1 MPSSVT
7 VKELVDNVH
16 LKVLQGEKY
25 LQRAITSADICRPSL
40 VFAGYYTH
48 YPAMRVQLLGI
59 TETSFCKDLTP
70 AKRMTAMKHLCQP
83 ETPCIVIS
91 TDLPIPK
98 ELAQVAKETHIPIL
112 GSSVLSSRLISNMT
126 NYLNGKLAKR
136 QSLHGELVDM
146 NGVGV
151 LITGDSG
158 IGKSETALELVRRG
172 HRLVAD
178 DRVEIYAQDE
188 STLIGA
194 APSIL
199 SHMMEIRG
207 VGIIDVMTL
216 YGIGAVM
223 PEDTIDFIVH
233 LETWS
238 PEVHFDRLGE
248 RNQSQTIMG
257 VKVPKVSVP
266 VKVGR
271 HLAIIIEA
279 AAMNYRAVSLGYD
292 AADTFQQNL
301 NNLIK
306 INSARDTKEKEKK

>member
-25 LQRAITSADICRPSL
+25 LSRVITSADICRPSL

-70 AKRMTAMKHLCQP
+70 EKRMDAMKHLCQP

-91 TDLPIPK
+91 TNLPIPE

-136 QSLHGELVDM
+136 QSLHGVLVDL

-199 SHMMEIRG
+199 NHMMEIRG

-223 PEDTIDFIVH
+223 PQDTIDFIVH
-233 LETWS
+233 LETWT
-238 PEVHFDRLGE
+238 PDVQFDRLGD
-248 RNQSQTIMG
+248 RSQSQTIMG
-257 VKVPKVSVP
+257 VAVPKVSVP

-279 AAMNYRAVSLGYD
+279 AAMNFRAVSLGYD
-292 AADTFQQNL
+292 AAETFQQNL

-306 INSARDTKEKEKK
+306 VNSARDSKEQGNK